1 MIKLEI
7 WGGVVFV
14 FLKKYFVF
22 IYVISIEIKIEVKVS
37 WLFYILYS
45 FLIFKNKWC
54 YVYVKYY
61 KLWIILWIWDNCI
74 RICEWYYIFVFWDIK
89 ILFFF
94 LGYICVSCK
103 CISKIL
109 NNYEGFLINYVNIV
123 IDIYEWW

>member
-1 MIKLEI
+1 M
-7 WGGVVFV
+7 
-14 FLKKYFVF
+14 
-22 IYVISIEIKIEVKVS
+22 
-37 WLFYILYS
+37 
-45 FLIFKNKWC
+45 
-54 YVYVKYY
+54 
-61 KLWIILWIWDNCI
+61 

-103 CISKIL
+103 CISIIL